1 MQKRF
6 FLGIPRPLRNSL
18 TRTIGEHM
26 ASIILNEATV
36 RNFKP
41 SDKQVTYWDSNLAG
55 FGVMVSPGGTKTF
68 TMQIGK
74 ARKRTSLGRYP
85 IITLAEARAEAKKYM
100 AQVTLGK
107 HMAPNWP
114 LSSLIGRFED
124 DLVSKAP
131 RTQESYRW
139 LLGRLPKHFTVK
151 RIGDITPE
159 DIKDAT
165 KKLSPSVESHTLAV
179 LKILFRYAIRH
190 NYIDKNPAQ
199 AFSVKPSQSRRR
211 ILTDAELAKVWR
223 ALGDDT
229 YSQIVKIIILCG
241 CRKNEVANLSVHED
255 MATLAAE
262 HSKNKKQH
270 TFPLPQAAIELLKTD
285 LTFSGWSRA
294 KKRLDRLSGVTDY
307 CIHDLRRTFISTHAR
322 IGTPLHVAELLVGH
336 ISGSFGGV
344 VGTYNLHKYENE
356 MRLATDAYTKHL
368 ATIL

>member
-1 MQKRF
+1 
-6 FLGIPRPLRNSL
+6 
-18 TRTIGEHM
+18 M
-26 ASIILNEATV
+26 ASIILNDATV

-55 FGVMVSPGGTKTF
+55 FGIMVSPGGTKTF

-74 ARKRTSLGRYP
+74 ARKRLTIGRYP
-85 IITLAEARAEAKKYM
+85 IITLAEARAEAKKHM

-107 HMAPNWP
+107 QMAPNWP
-114 LSSLIGRFED
+114 LSALVERFTGD
-124 DLVSKAP
+124 MASKAA

-139 LLGRLPKHFTVK
+139 LLGRLPKHFTVM
-151 RIGDITPE
+151 RIGDITSE
-159 DIKDAT
+159 DITEAT
-165 KKLSPSVESHTLAV
+165 KKLPPSVQSHTIAV
-179 LKILFRYAIRH
+179 VKILFRYAIRH
-190 NYIDKNPAQ
+190 NYIDRNPAQ
-199 AFSVKPSQSRRR
+199 AFTVKPSQSRRR
-211 ILTDAELAKVWR
+211 ILTDAELAKVWHVL
-223 ALGDDT
+223 ADDT
-229 YSQIVKIIILCG
+229 FSHIIKVIILCG
-241 CRKNEVANLSVHED
+241 CRKNEVKNLTVQGD
-255 MATLAAE
+255 IATLAAE

-270 TFPLPQAAIELLKTD
+270 SYPIPQQAIDLLKND
-285 LTFSGWSRA
+285 MNFSGWSRA

-356 MRLATDAYTKHL
+356 MRLAVDAYTKHL